1 MIKKNDKYIGEYL
14 SVCLCIG
21 FTNNSLMVLT
31 DSILISGST
40 GKSISQLSSK
50 SSVVLIILLELLEH
64 TVLLSGTSISLVWLF
79 IFNGAV
85 GSGSDWAPV
94 GSGAGFGFLEKVA
107 GFSEIAGFF
116 RAFPLDASH
125 SASFALKAEYKW
137 NIRQSHL
144 YIIFYQHIVTQDRL
158 KLSWLCLTQVSEI
171 NNLLFRS
178 LGSVRFYVFERKN
191 NN

>member
-1 MIKKNDKYIGEYL
+1 
-14 SVCLCIG
+14 
-21 FTNNSLMVLT
+21 MVLT
-31 DSILISGST
+31 DSILISGSI

-94 GSGAGFGFLEKVA
+94 VVLGPVLGSGAGFGFLEKVA

-144 YIIFYQHIVTQDRL
+144 YMIFYQHIVTQDRL
-158 KLSWLCLTQVSEI
+158 KLSWLCLT
-171 NNLLFRS
+171 
-178 LGSVRFYVFERKN
+178 
-191 NN
+191 